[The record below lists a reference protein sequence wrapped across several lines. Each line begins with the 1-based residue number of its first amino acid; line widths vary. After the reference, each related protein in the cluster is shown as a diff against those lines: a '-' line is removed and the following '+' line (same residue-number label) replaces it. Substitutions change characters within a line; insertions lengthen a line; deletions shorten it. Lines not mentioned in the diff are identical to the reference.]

1 MIMNGKTQLIG
12 IIGWPVSH
20 SFSPAMHN
28 AAAADLGINW
38 AYLPL
43 PVHPDLVAEA
53 MAGLPALGLRGANV
67 TVPHKQAIIP
77 HLHGLGE
84 GARAIGAVNTIV
96 VGAGGSAEPLRP
108 TSDSP
113 LTGYNTD
120 WTGFLDDLATAD
132 VDVADRDC
140 LVLGAGGSARAVVY
154 ALAQRGGRVRVL
166 ARRIEQ
172 AQSLVADLAPFV
184 ADATLAANALG
195 ELAAISAE
203 SYAPLIVNTTPLGMT
218 PNVTTTPWPDEVAF
232 PRGSFAYDLVYTPAE
247 TRFMVQATAA
257 GCRAANG
264 LGMLV
269 QQGAHAFKL
278 WTGMD
283 PNLDVMAAA
292 LNLS

>member
-184 ADATLAANALG
+184 ADATLRGQCARRPGCDLGRELRAPDRQHHPARHDAQRHHHALAG
-195 ELAAISAE
+195 R
-203 SYAPLIVNTTPLGMT
+203 NR
-218 PNVTTTPWPDEVAF
+218 F
-232 PRGSFAYDLVYTPAE
+232 PARQFCV
-247 TRFMVQATAA
+247 
-257 GCRAANG
+257 
-264 LGMLV
+264 
-269 QQGAHAFKL
+269 
-278 WTGMD
+278 
-283 PNLDVMAAA
+283 
-292 LNLS
+292 